1 MCDQGC
7 QQNLRVEK
15 GVSWDTNNTTMVIL
29 AHRANLEGPNPKL
42 ENSLAATRRALEEG
56 FGIETDL
63 QRDADRQFYI
73 SHDLGPRTQENDFG
87 GFSELFRKF
96 DDRVIAMNVKE
107 LGYEAELIDLQIS
120 GAMGRHSFYFDFEL
134 LEPATPGRT
143 QKMLQTLSDGGQVR
157 MASRLSD
164 RNEPLDQ
171 SLSIPATIIWAD
183 EFDSLWLTREH
194 IEAVHAAGRQVYAIS
209 PEIHGFKKVD
219 RLRRWGEFKEWGI
232 EGLCT
237 DEALEAQAFFNS

>member
-1 MCDQGC
+1 
-7 QQNLRVEK
+7 
-15 GVSWDTNNTTMVIL
+15 MVIL

-42 ENSLAATRRALEEG
+42 ENSLTVTQRALELG

-63 QRDADRQFYI
+63 RRDADGQFYI
-73 SHDLGPRTQENDFG
+73 SHDPAPRTQENDFSW
-87 GFSELFRKF
+87 FSGLFRKF
-96 DDRVIAMNVKE
+96 ADRVIAMNVKE
-107 LGYEAELIDLQIS
+107 LGYEESLIHLQNS
-120 GAMGRHSFYFDFEL
+120 GTMGNHSFYFDFEL

-143 QKMLQTLSDGGQVR
+143 QKRMQALAGEDGIR

-194 IEAVHAAGRQVYAIS
+194 VEAAHAVDRQVYAIS
-209 PEIHGFKKVD
+209 PEIHGFKKAE
-219 RLRRWGEFKEWGI
+219 RLRRWQEFNEWGI
-232 EGLCT
+232 DGLCT
-237 DEALEAQAFFNS
+237 DEALEARAFFNS